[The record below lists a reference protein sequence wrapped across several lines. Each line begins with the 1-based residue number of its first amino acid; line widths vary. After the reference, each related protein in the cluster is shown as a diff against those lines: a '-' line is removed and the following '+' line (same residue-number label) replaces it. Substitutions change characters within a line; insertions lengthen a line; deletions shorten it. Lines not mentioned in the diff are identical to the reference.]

1 MKISDTTMEKLNQ
14 KEKVNS
20 VKPIIEQKKI
30 NMLLKKG
37 SKGDDVKQLQKLLNI
52 KIDGDFG
59 PATELAVMRFQAQN
73 GLKTDGIVG
82 PKTWTKIQSRNN
94 DVKNTGG
101 YVWILDN
108 GHGGIID
115 GVYQTSG
122 KRSPKWED
130 GTQLFEGE
138 FNREVVKRIIKMC
151 KKDGIECINLVD
163 TQKDLSLRW
172 RTDKAND
179 IYRER
184 QQSDGKK
191 CIYVSVHANG
201 FNKESAHGWS
211 VYTTVGETKSD
222 KIAQILHEK
231 AKVEFPTHKM
241 RMDTRDGDADKESNF
256 WVLRK
261 VVMPSI
267 LSENFFMTNREES
280 QLLLSDEGR
289 DRIAK
294 IHFQMIKEIEKIKII

>member
-1 MKISDTTMEKLNQ
+1 MKTSDT
-14 KEKVNS
+14 
-20 VKPIIEQKKI
+20 IILKSKDDKTVSSITEENNKK
-30 NMLLKKG
+30 MLLKKG
-37 SKGDDVKQLQKLLNI
+37 SKGKKVEELQRLLGI

-59 PATELAVMRFQAQN
+59 PATELAVMRFQGQQ

-82 PKTWTKIQSRNN
+82 PKTWDKLQSRDKMVNKK
-94 DVKNTGG
+94 DG

-115 GVYQTSG
+115 GVYQTAG

-138 FNREVVKRIIKMC
+138 FNRAVVKRIIKMC
-151 KKDGIECINLVD
+151 EKDGIECINLVD
-163 TQKDLSLRW
+163 TEKDLSLRW

-231 AKVEFPTHKM
+231 AKAEFPTHKM

-280 QLLLSDEGR
+280 KLLLSEEGR

-294 IHFQMIKEIEKIKII
+294 IHFQMIKEVEKNKII

>member
-1 MKISDTTMEKLNQ
+1 MKMI
-14 KEKVNS
+14 
-20 VKPIIEQKKI
+20 P
-30 NMLLKKG
+30 LKKG
-37 SKGDDVKQLQKLLNI
+37 SIGAAVEELQKLL
-52 KIDGDFG
+52 KIVVDGDFG
-59 PATELAVMRFQAQN
+59 PITEKAVIEFQKLC
-73 GLKTDGIVG
+73 GLKVDGIVG
-82 PKTWTKIQSRNN
+82 ENTLSKLTKPA
-94 DVKNTGG
+94 VKKETASE
-101 YVWILDN
+101 YLWILDN

-122 KRSPKWED
+122 KRSPQWED

-138 FNREVVKRIIKMC
+138 FNRAVVKRIIKLC
-151 KKDGIECINLVD
+151 EGAGIECINLVD
-163 TQKDLSLRW
+163 TEEDLSLRW

-184 QQSDGKK
+184 KQTDGKK

-222 KIAQILHEK
+222 KIAQVLHEK
-231 AKVEFPTHKM
+231 AKAEFPTHKM
-241 RMDTRDGDADKESNF
+241 RMDNRDGDADKEANF

-280 QLLLSDEGR
+280 RLLLSDEGR

-294 IHFQMIKEIEKIKII
+294 IHFQMIQEIEETKIV

>member
-1 MKISDTTMEKLNQ
+1 MGI
-14 KEKVNS
+14 KV
-20 VKPIIEQKKI
+20 
-30 NMLLKKG
+30 
-37 SKGDDVKQLQKLLNI
+37 
-52 KIDGDFG
+52 DGDFG
-59 PATELAVMRFQAQN
+59 PATKLAVMKYQAQN
-73 GLKTDGIVG
+73 GLTADGIVG
-82 PKTWTKIQSRNN
+82 PKTWAKITS
-94 DVKNTGG
+94 KKSTTSGSK
-101 YVWILDN
+101 YLWILDN

-115 GVYQTSG
+115 GVYQTAG

-138 FNREVVKRIIKMC
+138 FNRSVVKRVVKLC
-151 KKDGIECINLVD
+151 EKAGIECINLVD
-163 TQKDLSLRW
+163 TEEDLSLRW

-184 QQSDGKK
+184 KQTDGKK

-201 FNKESAHGWS
+201 FSKESAHGWS
-211 VYTTVGETKSD
+211 VYTTIGETKSD

-231 AKVEFPTHKM
+231 AKAEFPTHKM

-267 LSENFFMTNREES
+267 LSENFFMTNKEES
-280 QLLLSDEGR
+280 KLLLSEEGR

-294 IHFQMIKEIEKIKII
+294 IHFQMIKEVESSQII

>member
-1 MKISDTTMEKLNQ
+1 MLQ
-14 KEKVNS
+14 
-20 VKPIIEQKKI
+20 
-30 NMLLKKG
+30 LLKKG
-37 SKGDDVKQLQKLLNI
+37 SKGEDVKVWQKVI
-52 KIDGDFG
+52 KTTPDGIFGSNTEKLTIDWQK
-59 PATELAVMRFQAQN
+59 AN
-73 GLKTDGIVG
+73 GLVADGIVG
-82 PKTWTKIQSRNN
+82 NATWEAAASQLDTPEIPSNN
-94 DVKNTGG
+94 TNDKHSNG

-115 GVYQTSG
+115 GVYQTAG

-138 FNREVVKRIIKMC
+138 FNRAVVKRIIKLC
-151 KKDGIECINLVD
+151 EAEGIECINLVD
-163 TQKDLSLRW
+163 TEKDLSLRL
-172 RTDKAND
+172 RTDMAND

-184 QQSDGKK
+184 QQIDGKK
-191 CIYVSVHANG
+191 FIYVSVHANG

-211 VYTTVGETKSD
+211 VYTTVGETVSD
-222 KIAQILHEK
+222 KIAQILYEK
-231 AKVEFPTHKM
+231 ARAEFPDHKM
-241 RMDTRDGDADKESNF
+241 RKDTTDGDADKEANF

-280 QLLLSDEGR
+280 KLQLSEEGR

-294 IHFQMIKEIEKIKII
+294 IHFEMIKDVNKINLSK

>member
-1 MKISDTTMEKLNQ
+1 MKTSDT
-14 KEKVNS
+14 
-20 VKPIIEQKKI
+20 IILKSKDDKTVSSITEENNKK
-30 NMLLKKG
+30 MLLKKG
-37 SKGDDVKQLQKLLNI
+37 SKGKKVEELQRLLGI

-59 PATELAVMRFQAQN
+59 PATELAVMRFQGQQ

-82 PKTWTKIQSRNN
+82 PKTWDKLQSRDKMVNKK
-94 DVKNTGG
+94 DG

-138 FNREVVKRIIKMC
+138 FNRAVVKRIIKMC
-151 KKDGIECINLVD
+151 EKDGIECINLVD
-163 TQKDLSLRW
+163 TEKDLSLRW

-231 AKVEFPTHKM
+231 AKAEFPTHKM

-280 QLLLSDEGR
+280 KLLLSEEGR

-294 IHFQMIKEIEKIKII
+294 IHFQMIKEVEKNKII

>member
-1 MKISDTTMEKLNQ
+1 ME
-14 KEKVNS
+14 
-20 VKPIIEQKKI
+20 I
-30 NMLLKKG
+30 LKKG
-37 SKGDDVKQLQKLLNI
+37 SRGGEVEKLQKLLNI
-52 KIDGDFG
+52 KADGMFG
-59 PATELAVMRFQAQN
+59 PATELAVMRFQAQQ
-73 GLKTDGIVG
+73 GLKTDGVVG
-82 PKTWTKIQSRNN
+82 NKTWSKLHSRENNKIDQE
-94 DVKNTGG
+94 G

-115 GVYQTSG
+115 GVYQTAG

-138 FNREVVKRIIKMC
+138 FNRAVVKRIVAMC
-151 KKDGIECINLVD
+151 EEENIECINLVD
-163 TQKDLSLRW
+163 TEKDMSLRW

-222 KIAQILHEK
+222 KIAQVLHEK
-231 AKVEFPTHKM
+231 AKAEFPDHKM
-241 RMDTRDGDADKESNF
+241 RVDTRDGDADKESNF

-280 QLLLSDEGR
+280 KLLLSEEGR

-294 IHFQMIKEIEKIKII
+294 IHFEMIKEVEQTKII

>member
-1 MKISDTTMEKLNQ
+1 MKTLKIGDRGDE
-14 KEKVNS
+14 
-20 VKPIIEQKKI
+20 VKK
-30 NMLLKKG
+30 
-37 SKGDDVKQLQKLLNI
+37 LQKLLQI
-52 KIDGDFG
+52 KPDGVFG
-59 PATELAVMRFQAQN
+59 PATQLTVMKYQGQQ

-82 PKTWTKIQSRNN
+82 SKTWAKLESKLELSK
-94 DVKNTGG
+94 DSK

-115 GVYQTSG
+115 GEYQTPG

-138 FNREVVKRIIKMC
+138 FNRAVVKRIIKLC
-151 KKDGIECINLVD
+151 DEAGIECINLVD
-163 TQKDLSLRW
+163 TEKDLSLRW

-231 AKVEFPTHKM
+231 SKAEFPDHKM
-241 RMDTRDGDADKESNF
+241 RMDNRDGDADKESNF

-280 QLLLSDEGR
+280 RLLLSEEGR

-294 IHFQMIKEIEKIKII
+294 IHFEMIQEVEDKKLV

>member
-1 MKISDTTMEKLNQ
+1 MI
-14 KEKVNS
+14 
-20 VKPIIEQKKI
+20 
-30 NMLLKKG
+30 LKKG
-37 SKGDDVKQLQKLLNI
+37 SKGEEVKKLQESLNI
-52 KIDGDFG
+52 TVDGDFG
-59 PATELAVMRFQAQN
+59 PATELAVMRFQAQQ
-73 GLKTDGIVG
+73 GLETDGIVG
-82 PKTWTKIQSRNN
+82 PKTWSKIQSRNTNIKN
-94 DVKNTGG
+94 DKG

-115 GVYQTSG
+115 GVYQTAG
-122 KRSPKWED
+122 KRSPVWED

-138 FNREVVKRIIKMC
+138 FNRAVVKRIISLCEKE
-151 KKDGIECINLVD
+151 GIECINLVD
-163 TQKDLSLRW
+163 TEKDMSLRW

-222 KIAQILHEK
+222 KIAQILYEK
-231 AKVEFPTHKM
+231 AKAEFPDHKM
-241 RMDTRDGDADKESNF
+241 RMDTRDGDADKEANF

-280 QLLLSDEGR
+280 KLQLSEEGR

-294 IHFQMIKEIEKIKII
+294 IHFEMIKEIENKKPV